1 MSALPAPS
9 DRQAYG
15 SRVRELEQAFAE
27 FNATSALLQ
36 NAYRELEQRATLLSA
51 ELAEARS
58 ERLLQLAEKERIA
71 DRLQRLLEALPGGV
85 IVLDG
90 QGVIREH
97 NPGAVE
103 LLDQPLLDCDW
114 REVLGRAVVRASE
127 SELELADGR
136 VASIALRAL
145 QADAGC
151 ILLLSDVTEQRR
163 LQALADRNARLS
175 QMGEMSARLAHQT
188 RTPLTAAV
196 LYSSQLARAGAEP
209 ERVQRYAQ
217 KILAQLRLLERMVN
231 DMLCFARG
239 ATAGDEDLDLG
250 VLFDELLQT
259 LTPQLGARASVR
271 ALPVPANLTVR
282 GSREALGGAL
292 LNLLDNALRAAGDDA
307 RVELEA
313 RAEHD
318 GVSLLVHD
326 NGPGVPD
333 GLRERIFEPFFTTRS
348 NGTGLGLAVVQSV
361 ARAHGG
367 TARVEARVG
376 GGTSFGLYL
385 PRVSEALLPSGQ
397 ESRLEAALTL
407 EATAREPAS
416 RGRR

>member
-9 DRQAYG
+9 DRPDYG
-15 SRVRELEQAFAE
+15 SRVRELEQAFAA

-71 DRLQRLLEALPGGV
+71 DRLQRLLETLPGGV
-85 IVLDG
+85 VVLDG
-90 QGVIREH
+90 DGVVREH

-103 LLDQPLLDCDW
+103 LLGEPLLDRDW
-114 REVLGRAVVRASE
+114 QEILGRAVVRASD

-151 ILLLSDVTEQRR
+151 IILLSDVTEQRR
-163 LQALADRNARLS
+163 LQALAERNARLS

-239 ATAGDEDLDLG
+239 ATAGDEDMDVR

-259 LTPQLGARASVR
+259 LTPQLGPRASVR
-271 ALPVPANLTVR
+271 ALPVPADLTLR

-307 RVELEA
+307 VVELEA
-313 RAEHD
+313 RAEPD
-318 GVSLLVHD
+318 GGVSLYVHD
-326 NGPGVPD
+326 NGPGVPAA
-333 GLRERIFEPFFTTRS
+333 LRERIFEPFFTTRS

-367 TARVEARVG
+367 SARVEARVS
-376 GGTSFGLYL
+376 GGTSFSMHL
-385 PRVSEALLPSGQ
+385 PRVGEALLPSGG
-397 ESRLEAALTL
+397 ESRLEAASTAA
-407 EATAREPAS
+407 ATAARKDHA
-416 RGRR
+416 

>member
-1 MSALPAPS
+1 MSALPIPS
-9 DRQAYG
+9 DRQDYG

-36 NAYRELEQRATLLSA
+36 NAYRELEQRATILSA

-58 ERLLQLAEKERIA
+58 ERLQQLAEKERIA
-71 DRLQRLLEALPGGV
+71 ERLQSLLETLPGGV

-90 QGVIREH
+90 EGVVREH
-97 NPGAVE
+97 NPGAGE
-103 LLDQPLLDCDW
+103 LLGEPLLDRVWHD
-114 REVLGRAVVRASE
+114 VLARAVVRASE
-127 SELELADGR
+127 AELELSDGR
-136 VASIALRAL
+136 RASVAARAL
-145 QADAGC
+145 QADAGH
-151 ILLLSDVTEQRR
+151 IILLSDVTEQRR
-163 LQALADRNARLS
+163 LQALAERNARLS

-196 LYSSQLARAGAEP
+196 LYASQLARAGAEP

-239 ATAGDEDLDLG
+239 ASAGDEELG
-250 VLFDELLQT
+250 PRALFEELLQT
-259 LTPQLGARASVR
+259 IGPQLGPRASVC
-271 ALPVPANLTVR
+271 ALPVPEGLVLR

-292 LNLLDNALRAAGDDA
+292 LNLLDNALRAAGDEA

-313 RAEHD
+313 RSEPD
-318 GVSLLVHD
+318 GGVSLIVHD
-326 NGPGVPD
+326 NGPGVPAA
-333 GLRERIFEPFFTTRS
+333 LRERIFEPFFTTRS

-367 TARVEARVG
+367 IARVADRAG
-376 GGTSFGLYL
+376 GGTSFSLYL
-385 PRVSEALLPSGQ
+385 PRVGEALLPSGG
-397 ESRLEAALTL
+397 AA
-407 EATAREPAS
+407 AREGAA
-416 RGRR
+416 